1 MAEILD
7 YICSILMGGML
18 TLNVLTV
25 NDIANETYSLYSG
38 DMTVQE
44 MLVTTVQVM
53 EGEFRNMGFGVAESE
68 RTVLA
73 ADTSSITFLT
83 DLDRDGGVVDT
94 VRYFLG
100 AISELSYTQNTLD
113 RYVYRTVNGTNGL
126 KVGVV
131 TTFRLRY
138 IANNGDVLATPVA
151 TDRLSEVHE
160 VEITMEIQNPYA
172 MYNAGAKE
180 TNNQSALFSSS
191 YWQQTRLASQNSRR

>member
-7 YICSILMGGML
+7 YISSILMGGML
-18 TLNVLTV
+18 MLNVLSV
-25 NDIANETYSLYSG
+25 NDIANETYALYSG

-53 EGEFRNMGFGVAESE
+53 EGEFRNMGYGVPQTD
-68 RTVLA
+68 RTVLS
-73 ADTSSITFLT
+73 ADTASITFLM
-83 DLDRDGGVVDT
+83 DIDRDGSSVDT

-100 AISELSYTQNTLD
+100 AISELSYTQNVLD

-138 IANNGDVLATPVA
+138 IANNGDVLSTPVA
-151 TDRLSEVHE
+151 SDRLSEIHE

-172 MYNAGAKE
+172 MYNSGSKQ
-180 TNNQSALFSSS
+180 TDNTGALFSSS